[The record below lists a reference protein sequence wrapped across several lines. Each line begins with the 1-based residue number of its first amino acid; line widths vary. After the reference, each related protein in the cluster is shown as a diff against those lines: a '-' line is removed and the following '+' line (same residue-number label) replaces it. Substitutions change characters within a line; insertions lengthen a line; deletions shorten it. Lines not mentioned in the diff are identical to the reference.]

1 MQKITKIC
9 NLRGWGKFFFPP
21 QYLPNFGLMGL
32 KFFGPLDIKETH
44 FHSEFKD
51 PNPKIGAWGD
61 DRRNKKIRIFD
72 KKGPISK

>member
-1 MQKITKIC
+1 
-9 NLRGWGKFFFPP
+9 
-21 QYLPNFGLMGL
+21 MGL